1 MTTVA
6 TASTM
11 TKVLYLDT
19 SAAVKLISDEQES
32 DGLRSYLDE
41 GPTLVSSDL
50 LETELRRIGIRHDID
65 QVLIT
70 SVLDGV
76 TLTPLIRDQFRE
88 AGLYPQIGLRSPDAL
103 HLAGALHI
111 EASAILTYDIRLAE
125 AARAHGLEVVAPE

>member
-1 MTTVA
+1 
-6 TASTM
+6 M

>member
-1 MTTVA
+1 
-6 TASTM
+6 M
-11 TKVLYLDT
+11 TKVIYLDT

-50 LETELRRIGIRHDID
+50 LETELRRIGTRHRID

-70 SVLDGV
+70 TVLDGV
-76 TLTPLIRDQFRE
+76 ALTPLTRDQFRE
-88 AGLYPQIGLRSPDAL
+88 AGLYPQNGLRSLDAL

-111 EASAILTYDIRLAE
+111 EASAILTYATRLAE

>member
-1 MTTVA
+1 MTQVI
-6 TASTM
+6 
-11 TKVLYLDT
+11 YLDT

-32 DGLRSYLDE
+32 EGLRSYLDE
-41 GPTLVSSDL
+41 GPILVSSDL

-76 TLTPLIRDQFRE
+76 TLTSLTRDQFRE
-88 AGLYPQIGLRSPDAL
+88 AGLYPQIGLRSLDAL
-103 HLAGALHI
+103 HLAGALAI
-111 EASAILTYDIRLAE
+111 EAAAILTSDIRLAE